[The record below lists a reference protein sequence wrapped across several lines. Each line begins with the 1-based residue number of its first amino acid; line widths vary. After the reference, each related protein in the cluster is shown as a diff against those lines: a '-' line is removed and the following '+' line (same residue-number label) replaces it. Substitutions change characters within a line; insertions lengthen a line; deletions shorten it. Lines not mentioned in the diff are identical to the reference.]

1 MDRLDIELYAERLA
15 RHVERAADE
24 LADARLREAWWE
36 LESAARPSL
45 SARDVERLE
54 TLGLLLTPPVASTIT
69 RSVGERVADLAA
81 IHRLQAIVEQQRA
94 EVRQVQ
100 TGVTTTSSPPSSS

>member
-15 RHVERAADE
+15 RHVERAADA

-45 SARDVERLE
+45 ALLDAERLE
-54 TLGLLLTPPVASTIT
+54 TLGLLLTPTTASAIM
-69 RSVGERVADLAA
+69 RSVGERAKDLAA
-81 IHRLQAIVEQQRA
+81 IHRLQAIVERQRA
-94 EVRQVQ
+94 EARQGVI
-100 TGVTTTSSPPSSS
+100 GVTATSSPPSPS

>member
-15 RHVERAADE
+15 RQ
-24 LADARLREAWWE
+24 REAWWE

-94 EVRQVQ
+94 EARQVQ